1 MALLEAMCL
10 GNFTEPIHA
19 THLVSLYWD
28 ACKAPSLD
36 ETTARHWERQLYRLD
51 VRALLV
57 MARTTSDPSPWHP
70 LLLLLDRY
78 IREGFDLHT
87 CREHILSVAQDL
99 LNIQGLR
106 KIKPRD
112 MAGNPLRVKALLAT
126 ISSRGDLH
134 GTKES
139 G

>member
-1 MALLEAMCL
+1 MCL
-10 GNFTEPIHA
+10 GNFSEPIHV

-36 ETTARHWERQLYRLD
+36 ETTARHWERQLNRLD
-51 VRALLV
+51 ARTLLV

-78 IREGFDLHT
+78 IRNGFDLHD